1 MYVGCEAG
9 RKYLKI
15 NGGFGFQPDMYCKK
29 GGGFMEH
36 TTLIRII
43 ILMVVL
49 KVGVPVVINLTIDGM
64 THIIE
69 IV

>member
-1 MYVGCEAG
+1 MYVGREAG

-15 NGGFGFQPDMYCKK
+15 SGVFGFQPDMYSKR
-29 GGGFMEH
+29 GGDFMEN
-36 TTLIRII
+36 TTLLKII

-49 KVGVPVVINLTIDGM
+49 KVGVPVVINLTIDGT
-64 THIIE
+64 THRIE